1 MANTH
6 TASKRKVTYDD
17 NSNEERPQKKSNRK
31 MTTVLPEHQV
41 TPRME
46 DRDDLYHNDDVVE
59 VDARPTT
66 HSQTL
71 VDGTSKKPTKSAD
84 AELGKVLQTTLVSPS
99 DE

>member
-6 TASKRKVTYDD
+6 AASKRKVTYDD
-17 NSNEERPQKKSNRK
+17 NSNEERSQKKSNQK
-31 MTTVLPEHQV
+31 MTTVLPERQV

-46 DRDDLYHNDDVVE
+46 DTDDLYHNDDAVE

-66 HSQTL
+66 HSQML
-71 VDGTSKKPTKSAD
+71 VDGTSKKPTESAD
-84 AELGKVLQTTLVSPS
+84 AELSKVLQTMLVSSS